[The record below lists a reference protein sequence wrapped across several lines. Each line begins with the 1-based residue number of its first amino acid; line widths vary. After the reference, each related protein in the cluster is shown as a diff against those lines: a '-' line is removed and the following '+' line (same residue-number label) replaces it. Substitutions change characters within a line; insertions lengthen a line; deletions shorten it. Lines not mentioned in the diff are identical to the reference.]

1 MTLLDLLAE
10 LNRLNVKLS
19 LEGLPDK
26 ADLPGSRRL
35 LTIDQGSGLQIIPF
49 NVVLGMVQG
58 EGERK

>member
-1 MTLLDLLAE
+1 
-10 LNRLNVKLS
+10 
-19 LEGLPDK
+19 LPGT

-58 EGERK
+58 EGEHVKATKEGERRG